1 MQESRVSVDAYLRFY
16 DQQWDRLMAAEN
28 EDAAPLD
35 DYPDRSVWTT
45 WAISYKAVLDK
56 DKVAADPLLLW
67 SFLDNKD
74 LWHGLFAAACAA
86 SSVAQSMLLKCIGE
100 AAIHT

>member
-1 MQESRVSVDAYLRFY
+1 
-16 DQQWDRLMAAEN
+16 MAAEN
-28 EDAAPLD
+28 EDDAPLD
-35 DYPDRSVWTT
+35 DHPARSVWTT

-56 DKVAADPLLLW
+56 DEAAAHLLLLW

-86 SSVAQSMLLKCIGE
+86 SSVAQSMLLE
-100 AAIHT
+100 